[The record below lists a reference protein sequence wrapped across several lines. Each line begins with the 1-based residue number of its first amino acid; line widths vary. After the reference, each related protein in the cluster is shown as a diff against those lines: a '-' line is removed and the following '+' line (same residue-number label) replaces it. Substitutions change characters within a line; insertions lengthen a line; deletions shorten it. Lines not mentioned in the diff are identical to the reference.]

1 MFPEVS
7 HRFPWQT
14 HQGKY
19 RGGDVKDATSDRFAV
34 AIVTDHAVLA
44 DGLGMVLCMQDGI
57 EVLGVVDC
65 AADAITL
72 ASARRPDVLIVD
84 ASLPAAELD
93 QLLRAACSGG
103 LGAPLLLLSDEPSA
117 TGLPAGAE
125 AVLSKRVTGRQLA
138 GAVRAIVAGQRH
150 LLSGIVAATRE
161 PEPRGRRRDPFQVRL
176 DELTRRE
183 RQVLAMI
190 ASGYSN
196 RRIAAECVLSLNTV
210 RAHVQNVLIK
220 LGVHSRLEA
229 VAFAVPRGISGVG
242 RG

>member
-1 MFPEVS
+1 M
-7 HRFPWQT
+7 
-14 HQGKY
+14 
-19 RGGDVKDATSDRFAV
+19 KDATNDRFSV
-34 AIVTDHAVLA
+34 VLVTDHAVLA

-57 EVLGVVDC
+57 EVQGVVDR
-65 AADAITL
+65 AANAITL

-84 ASLPAAELD
+84 TSLPAAELD
-93 QLLRAACSGG
+93 QLLRAACPSG
-103 LGAPLLLLSDEPSA
+103 LGAPLLLLSDDPFT
-117 TGLPAGAE
+117 TGLPAGAD

-138 GAVRAIVAGQRH
+138 GAVRAVVAGQRQ

-161 PEPRGRRRDPFQVRL
+161 PEHAGRRRDLFQVRL

-196 RRIAAECVLSLNTV
+196 RRIAAECFLSLNTV

-229 VAFAVPRGISGVG
+229 VAFAVPQGISRVEQ
-242 RG
+242 R